1 MPLCLSFMA
10 LVLHWAFNP
19 KVLYVCILKPVVVLT
34 DLRDYYTFFWLDGH
48 IVCVYP
54 APSSSEAWG
63 LIDLLFSSEE
73 MTLEGVAPKFSN
85 SDVMPVVKRQKLV
98 LEQGAADEQG
108 IANLSDLEGLIDPQ
122 ELRAS
127 YVSQLLQQ
135 VQAATLDLNPSGF
148 NSMYV

>member
-1 MPLCLSFMA
+1 MPLCSSFMA
-10 LVLHWAFNP
+10 LVLHWTFNP
-19 KVLYVCILKPVVVLT
+19 KVLYVCSLKPVVVLT
-34 DLRDYYTFFWLDGH
+34 DLREYYTFFWLDGH
-48 IVCVYP
+48 IVRVYP

-63 LIDLLFSSEE
+63 LIHLLFSSEE
-73 MTLEGVAPKFSN
+73 MTLEGVAPKFSD
-85 SDVMPVVKRQKLV
+85 SDVMPVAKRQKLV

-135 VQAATLDLNPSGF
+135 VQAATLDLSPSGF